1 MRSSHRPWEGGLE
14 WVWSRWCLRLQS
26 EPELWQQ
33 HIPTTVSQDFMR
45 VFREGHYSLTIYS
58 INMQPVLNWLSEGK
72 GKRNQSQLYWETMI
86 FQPWCQTH
94 HYLVLTKAM
103 TKPSGWNRSQ
113 HLVAHCFWE
122 LLGGLLRSSLTP
134 ELLKDELRHIKHF
147 ICTKIN
153 LIWQHQIRR
162 G

>member
-58 INMQPVLNWLSEGK
+58 INMQPVLNWLSGGK

-103 TKPSGWNRSQ
+103 TKPSGWNRSLEVEPQ
-113 HLVAHCFWE
+113 TRSLLSSWRALQRSLPQRDRHPVAPSRFLVLEPIA
-122 LLGGLLRSSLTP
+122 SKMQAT
-134 ELLKDELRHIKHF
+134 
-147 ICTKIN
+147 
-153 LIWQHQIRR
+153 
-162 G
+162 